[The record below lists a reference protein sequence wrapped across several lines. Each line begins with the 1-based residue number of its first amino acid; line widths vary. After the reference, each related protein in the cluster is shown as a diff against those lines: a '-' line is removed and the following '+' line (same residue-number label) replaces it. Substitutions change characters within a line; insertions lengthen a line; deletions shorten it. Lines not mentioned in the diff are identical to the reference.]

1 MNGTDNITYTY
12 IADMAQADTDIAD
25 TDMADIANKEEKS
38 WTVFTQY
45 LHTHNEYLFNF
56 SQSTKYNKMA
66 PDNIYLLVNGLNT
79 LTHVFKIILEQ
90 TSQSRL
96 ALGNMQK
103 CIYYYRPFIEQMEE
117 NILHDLNI
125 SSNSAS
131 IFVYK
136 KTIGMI
142 EVSQMNNTGEAKSDL
157 IHSIEKLILI
167 HRQIFDLL
175 INSSKNMNEVVE
187 KLTEAL
193 KGLCADPDSTSEKA
207 FQHHLDNILVFIKH
221 IISDNELDINAK
233 YELIHLYINDK
244 EPHTLSIASLCKKK
258 AHPEYYER
266 LGRRNM
272 RWLRGMLPQTPYYV
286 KN

>member
-1 MNGTDNITYTY
+1 MNGTDNITDTY
-12 IADMAQADTDIAD
+12 I
-25 TDMADIANKEEKS
+25 TDMTQSDKEDKS

-66 PDNIYLLVNGLNT
+66 PDNIYLLVNGLNV
-79 LTHVFKIILEQ
+79 LTHVFKIILEK
-90 TSQSRL
+90 TTLPAL

-136 KTIGMI
+136 KTIGLI
-142 EVSQMNNTGEAKSDL
+142 EVSQMNTADGAKRDL
-157 IHSIEKLILI
+157 IHSIDKLILI

-175 INSSKNMNEVVE
+175 INSSKNMNELIE
-187 KLTEAL
+187 KLTDAL
-193 KGLCADPDSTSEKA
+193 KGLCTDPDSAGPDSAGTSEKV

-233 YELIHLYINDK
+233 YELIHLYINTK
-244 EPHTLSIASLCKKK
+244 EKEQHTLSVESLCKKK
-258 AHPEYYER
+258 AHPEYYQR
-266 LGRRNM
+266 LGRRNI
-272 RWLRGMLPQTPYYV
+272 RWWMLPQSPYYV

>member
-1 MNGTDNITYTY
+1 MNKTDNITDTY
-12 IADMAQADTDIAD
+12 IAEMAQSD
-25 TDMADIANKEEKS
+25 KEDKS

-45 LHTHNEYLFNF
+45 LHTHNEYLTNF

-66 PDNIYLLVNGLNT
+66 PDNIYLLVNGLNV
-79 LTHVFKIILEQ
+79 LTHVFKIILEK
-90 TSQSRL
+90 TTLPAL

-136 KTIGMI
+136 KTIGLV
-142 EVSQMNNTGEAKSDL
+142 EVSQMNNAGEAKRDL

-175 INSSKNMNEVVE
+175 INSSKNMNELIE
-187 KLTEAL
+187 KLTDAL
-193 KGLCADPDSTSEKA
+193 KGLCADPDSASEIL
-207 FQHHLDNILVFIKH
+207 FQHHLDNILVFIKQ
-221 IISDNELDINAK
+221 IISDNELDMNAK
-233 YELIHLYINDK
+233 YELIHLYINNK
-244 EPHTLSIASLCKKK
+244 EKELHTLSVTSLCKKK
-258 AHPEYYER
+258 AHPEYYQR

-272 RWLRGMLPQTPYYV
+272 RWLWGMLPQTPYYV

>member
-1 MNGTDNITYTY
+1 MNETDNITDTY
-12 IADMAQADTDIAD
+12 IADMTQSD
-25 TDMADIANKEEKS
+25 KEDKS

-66 PDNIYLLVNGLNT
+66 PDNIYILVNGLNV

-90 TSQSRL
+90 TKLPAL

-136 KTIGMI
+136 KTIGLV
-142 EVSQMNNTGEAKSDL
+142 EVSQMNNTGEAKRDL

-175 INSSKNMNEVVE
+175 INSKKNMNELIE
-187 KLTEAL
+187 KLTDAL
-193 KGLCADPDSTSEKA
+193 KGLCAHPESASSESASSDSADPESASEKS
-207 FQHHLDNILVFIKH
+207 FQHHLDNILVFIKQ
-221 IISDNELDINAK
+221 IISDNELDMNAK
-233 YELIHLYINDK
+233 YELIHLYINNKEK
-244 EPHTLSIASLCKKK
+244 EPHTLSVTSLCKKK
-258 AHPEYYER
+258 AHPEYYQR

-272 RWLRGMLPQTPYYV
+272 RWLL
-286 KN
+286 

>member
-1 MNGTDNITYTY
+1 MNGTDNITDTY
-12 IADMAQADTDIAD
+12 IAEMASAD
-25 TDMADIANKEEKS
+25 KEDKS

-66 PDNIYLLVNGLNT
+66 PDNIYLLVNGLNV
-79 LTHVFKIILEQ
+79 LTHVFKIILEK
-90 TSQSRL
+90 TKLPAL

-136 KTIGMI
+136 KTIGLV
-142 EVSQMNNTGEAKSDL
+142 EVSQMNNTGEAKKDL
-157 IHSIEKLILI
+157 INSIEKLILI
-167 HRQIFDLL
+167 HRQIFDML
-175 INSSKNMNEVVE
+175 INSSKNTNEVVE
-187 KLTEAL
+187 KLTEVL
-193 KGLCADPDSTSEKA
+193 KGLCTGPDSTGPDSTGPDSTSEKA
-207 FQHHLDNILVFIKH
+207 SQHHLDNILVFIKH

-233 YELIHLYINDK
+233 YELIHLYINNK
-244 EPHTLSIASLCKKK
+244 EKEQHTLSVESLCKKK
-258 AHPEYYER
+258 AHPEYYQR
-266 LGRRNM
+266 LEKRNM